1 MKTSHFIDSLVA
13 DAVPHAPSLIS
24 RFWVALG
31 LAAVASVILFAI
43 GIGPRADFVAATH
56 TLRFD
61 FKFVETLAPA
71 CPTAL
76 LCSRLMRPD
85 AHAGTLGLFLPL
97 PFLLLGLAGVSELLL
112 VSPSLWE
119 KKMIGVN
126 SLKCLT
132 LIPLLSIGPLAAMI
146 CAMRGGASRCPAL
159 SGAFAGA
166 AAAGLAATLYASNCT
181 DDSPLFVATWYP
193 LATFVIVGVGAVSGR
208 CLLRW

>member
-1 MKTSHFIDSLVA
+1 MKTSDFIDSLVV
-13 DAVPHAPSLIS
+13 DGVSY
-24 RFWVALG
+24 ALG
-31 LAAVASVILFAI
+31 LTGRFWLALGFGAVVSAMLFAI
-43 GIGPRADFVAATH
+43 GVGPRADFVAAAH

-61 FKFVETLAPA
+61 LKFVETLALA

-85 AHAGTLGLFLPL
+85 ADARTLGLFLL
-97 PFLLLGLAGVSELLL
+97 VPFLLLGLAGVSELLL

-119 KKMIGVN
+119 EKMIGVN

-132 LIPLLSIGPLAAMI
+132 LIPLFSIGPLAAMI
-146 CAMRGGASRCPAL
+146 CALRGGASRCPAL

-166 AAAGLAATLYASNCT
+166 AAAGLAAALYASNCT

-193 LATFVIVGVGAVSGR
+193 PATLIVVSVGAVAGR
-208 CLLRW
+208 WLLRW